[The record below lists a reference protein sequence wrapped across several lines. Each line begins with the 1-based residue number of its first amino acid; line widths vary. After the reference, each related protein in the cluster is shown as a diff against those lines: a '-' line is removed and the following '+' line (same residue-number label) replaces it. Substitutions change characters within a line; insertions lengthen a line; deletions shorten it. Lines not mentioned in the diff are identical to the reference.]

1 MATYQ
6 VQTNFTAGELSPLL
20 DLRFDF
26 NKYAN
31 GVKALENYIVLPQ
44 GGVRRR
50 PGTRFVKEVKDSS
63 RAVCLIPFEFS
74 TEQAYILEFGH
85 HYIRFYMNA
94 GQILFESGLPV
105 ELETDYEEADLFD
118 IKFAQSA
125 DVLYLVHPKYPPQRL
140 SRFSHTHWALSEV
153 RFIDGPY
160 MKPNTAADKTVTS
173 SLGGEQPNNVIT
185 AISNNGSGLI
195 RVSATGHGF
204 STGQHVHIEGVVG
217 APEAN
222 GAWTVTTVDANNFDL
237 NSSTFVTVSSIG
249 GLATRLTNLT
259 ASGHQPFSPAHVGS
273 LWRIPD
279 TAGGWGYV
287 KVEAYESSTS
297 VWAYIHSAVAT
308 DARSNWREGSWSGLR
323 GYPGAVSFFEQRLMF
338 GGSLYQPQTIW
349 GSVPEDYEDMTPGTE
364 DDDAV
369 SYTLASNQVN
379 IIQWL
384 SSSDDLLIGTVGGEF
399 VMFGGND
406 SPLTP
411 TNVTVRRK
419 STNGS
424 MNASPVAISNA
435 ALFIQ
440 RAGRKIREFAL
451 NENRQ
456 YQAPDITLFA
466 EHITDPSLVQMD
478 YQQEPDSIIWLVRS
492 DGVLL
497 SITYLPSQ
505 EVIAF
510 SRHMTLGAFESVAV
524 IPHPSGTS
532 DQVWVVV
539 RRDINGA
546 TKRYIEYLDP
556 DLYVDSGIAYQ
567 GPPALALSG
576 ADHLNGEMVT
586 LNCNCAAAFPEVEV
600 IGGQVLLPLP
610 AESVMI
616 GLPYIPRIVTNKPE
630 VKLQNGTSQG
640 RLKRWVTLNVRVLDT
655 LGLTINGDTYAFRDT
670 EVPMDEPP
678 ALFTG
683 DISVSNGGWDRDGEV
698 EIRQDQPLSSTIL
711 GFFGLLDVDQAS
723 E

>member
-1 MATYQ
+1 MSTYQ

-50 PGTRFVKEVKDSS
+50 PGTRFVKEAKDSS
-63 RAVCLIPFEFS
+63 KAVRLIQFEFS

-94 GQILFESGLPV
+94 GQILFDNGLPV
-105 ELETDYEEADLFD
+105 ELESPYVEADLFQ

-125 DVLYLVHPKYPPQRL
+125 DVLYLVHPNYPPMRL
-140 SRFSHTHWALSEV
+140 SRFSHTHWTLEEV
-153 RFIDGPY
+153 SFIDGPY
-160 MKPNTAADKTVTS
+160 LEQNKFPGKTLTS
-173 SLGGEQPNNVIT
+173 SLNAEQPNNVIS
-185 AISNNGSGLI
+185 AIADNGSGLI
-195 RVSATGHGF
+195 RVTAVAHGF
-204 STGQHVHIEGVVG
+204 STGHKVYIENVTG

-222 GAWTVTTVDANNFDL
+222 GAWEVTVINTNTFDL
-237 NSSTFVTVSSIG
+237 VGSTFASTSGPG
-249 GLATRLTNLT
+249 GLATRLTNIT
-259 ASGHQPFSPAHVGS
+259 ASGHQPFSAAHVGS
-273 LWRIPD
+273 LWRIPNG
-279 TAGGWGYV
+279 GGWGYV
-287 KVEAYESSTS
+287 EVKEFVSSTS
-297 VWAYIHSAVAT
+297 VWAYIHSAVDT
-308 DARSNWREGSWSGLR
+308 TARSNWREGAWSGQR
-323 GYPGAVSFFEQRLMF
+323 GYPGAISFFEQRLMF
-338 GGSLYQPQTIW
+338 GGSRFQPQTIW
-349 GSVPEDYEDMTPGTE
+349 GSATEDYEDMTPGTN

-379 IIQWL
+379 IIKWL

-419 STNGS
+419 STYGS
-424 MNASPVAISNA
+424 LDASPIAISNA

-440 RAGRKIREFAL
+440 RAGRKVREFAL

-478 YQQEPDSIIWLVRS
+478 YQQEPDSLIWLVRS

-497 SITYLPSQ
+497 SVTYLPAQ

-510 SRHMTLGAFESVAV
+510 SRHMTMGSFESVAV
-524 IPHPSGTS
+524 IPHPNGNS

-556 DLYVDSGIAYQ
+556 ELYVDSGIAYQ
-567 GPPALALSG
+567 GEPALALSG
-576 ADHLNGEMVT
+576 ADHLNGELVT

-600 IGGQVLLPLP
+600 VSGQIILPVI
-610 AESVMI
+610 ASSIMA

-640 RLKRWVTLNVRVLDT
+640 RLKRWVEINIRVLDT
-655 LGLTINGDTYAFRDT
+655 LGLTVNGDEVSFRDT
-670 EVPMDEPP
+670 NVPMNEAPD
-678 ALFTG
+678 LFTG
-683 DISVSNGGWDRDGEV
+683 DVRVSNGGWDREGEI
-698 EIRQDQPLSSTIL
+698 EIRQDQPLPSTIL
-711 GFFGLLDVDQAS
+711 GIFGLLEVDQAS

>member
-1 MATYQ
+1 MSTYH

-50 PGTRFVKEVKDSS
+50 PGTRFVKEAKDSS
-63 RAVCLIPFEFS
+63 RAVRLIPFEFS

-94 GQILFESGLPV
+94 GQILFDNGLPV
-105 ELETDYEEADLFD
+105 ELESNYNEADLFQ

-125 DVLYLVHPKYPPQRL
+125 DVLYLVHPNYPPMRL
-140 SRFSHTHWALSEV
+140 SRFSHTHWMLKEV
-153 RFIDGPY
+153 SFIDGPY
-160 MKPNTAADKTVTS
+160 IEQNKFPDKTLTS
-173 SLGGEQPNNVIT
+173 SLNAEQPNNVIS
-185 AISNNGSGLI
+185 AIADNGSGSI
-195 RVSATGHGF
+195 RVTATSHGF
-204 STGQHVHIEGVVG
+204 STGHRVYIENVTG

-222 GAWTVTTVDANNFDL
+222 GVWEVTVIDANTFDL
-237 NSSTFVTVSSIG
+237 GGSTFASTSGPG

-259 ASGHQPFSPAHVGS
+259 ASGHQPFSEAHVGS
-273 LWRIPD
+273 LWRIPNG
-279 TAGGWGYV
+279 GGWGYV
-287 KVEAYESSTS
+287 KIKQYVSSTS
-297 VWAYIHSAVAT
+297 VWAYIHSAVDT
-308 DARSNWREGSWSGLR
+308 DPRSNWREGSWSGQR
-323 GYPGAVSFFEQRLMF
+323 GYPGAISFFEQRLMF
-338 GGSLYQPQTIW
+338 GGSRFQPQTIW
-349 GSVPEDYEDMTPGTE
+349 GSATEDYEDMTPGTN

-379 IIQWL
+379 IIKWL

-411 TNVTVRRK
+411 SNVTVRRK
-419 STNGS
+419 STYGS
-424 MNASPVAISNA
+424 LDTSPIAISNA

-440 RAGRKIREFAL
+440 RAGRKVREFAL

-497 SITYLPSQ
+497 SVTYLPAQ
-505 EVIAF
+505 EVVAF
-510 SRHMTLGAFESVAV
+510 SRHITQGSFESVAV
-524 IPHPSGTS
+524 IPHPNGTS

-539 RRDINGA
+539 RREINGA

-556 DLYVDSGIAYQ
+556 DLYIDSGIAYQ
-567 GPPALALSG
+567 GEPALALSG

-600 IGGQVLLPLP
+600 VGGQIILPVVASAIL
-610 AESVMI
+610 V

-640 RLKRWVTLNVRVLDT
+640 RLKRWVEVNIRVLDT
-655 LGLTINGDTYAFRDT
+655 LGLTVNGDEVPFRDT
-670 EVPMDEPP
+670 NVPMNEAPE
-678 ALFTG
+678 LFTG
-683 DISVSNGGWDRDGEV
+683 DVRVSNGGWDRDGEI
-698 EIRQDQPLSSTIL
+698 EIRQDQPLPSTIL
-711 GFFGLLDVDQAS
+711 GLFGLLDVDQTS